1 MKSIRIALV
10 AIVLAPPAWAQLLSA
25 PGGGFTKGESKND
38 SAAPVRKP
46 SALPGARGPQGQAA
60 PAERP
65 AADLKPTEALFDA
78 VNRGDLA
85 AARDAIGRGAELEG
99 RNILGLTPLDLAID
113 LGRNE
118 LTFLLLSM
126 RGTASNPPPPP
137 AAGQARTP
145 VAAQPRP
152 VPVRQVPIVA
162 APVRQRQVAGA
173 TGTPVPEAGFLG
185 FGGAVR

>member
-46 SALPGARGPQGQAA
+46 SALPGARGPQGQVA

-126 RGTASNPPPPP
+126 RGTASSRAATASGSILPPCPLTSSNRAKPIARNERVTPAITPRNSAKFRLMVPPN
-137 AAGQARTP
+137 GR
-145 VAAQPRP
+145 
-152 VPVRQVPIVA
+152 
-162 APVRQRQVAGA
+162 
-173 TGTPVPEAGFLG
+173 
-185 FGGAVR
+185 